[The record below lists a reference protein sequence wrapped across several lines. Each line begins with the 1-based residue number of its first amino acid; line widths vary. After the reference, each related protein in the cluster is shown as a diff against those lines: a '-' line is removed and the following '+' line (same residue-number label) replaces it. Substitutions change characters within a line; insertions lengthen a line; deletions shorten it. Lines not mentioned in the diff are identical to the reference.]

1 MKIKR
6 IMLIIV
12 FMLIMFFTNTVYGFT
27 LVIDP
32 GHGGIETGAIASNGT
47 LEKDMNLKIAKYLK
61 EYLSKYDLNM
71 YLTHEGYT
79 NTYSIFD
86 RAIFA
91 RSKNPDLLISIHLN
105 DSAAAEYPNGAEV
118 YVTSDTSLPKYSR

>member
-32 GHGGIETGAIASNGT
+32 GHGGIDSGAIASNGNQ
-47 LEKDMNLKIAKYLK
+47 EKDMNLKIAQYLK
-61 EYLSKYDLNM
+61 DYLSKYDLNI
-71 YLTHEGYT
+71 YLTHEGYAD
-79 NTYSIFD
+79 TYDIC
-86 RAIFA
+86 
-91 RSKNPDLLISIHLN
+91 
-105 DSAAAEYPNGAEV
+105 
-118 YVTSDTSLPKYSR
+118 